1 MNIDP
6 CLRQL
11 AELIKSHNAVERGI
25 AEIVGRPGLIGHVG
39 EYIASEIF
47 GIELLESASHKGID
61 GHFAAGPLAGKSVN
75 VKWYP
80 KLESLLDITPNHLP
94 DYYLVLTGPRTA
106 AESSRGS
113 TRPWTITSA
122 FLFDTRKLMPQL
134 RARRIKIG
142 IATSV
147 RRQYWDDAEVYPS
160 QSNDALTLT
169 HAQRA
174 MLAMFEDTQ
183 CTRET

>member
-6 CLRQL
+6 CLSQL
-11 AELIKSHNAVERGI
+11 AELIKARNEVERGI
-25 AEIVGRPGLIGHVG
+25 AEVIGRPGLIGHVG
-39 EYIASEIF
+39 EFIASEIF
-47 GIELLESASHKGID
+47 SIELLESASHKGID
-61 GHFAAGPLAGKSVN
+61 GHFVAGPLAGKSVN

-80 KLESLLDITPNHLP
+80 KLESLLDITPDHLP
-94 DYYLVLTGPRTA
+94 DYYLVLTGPRTVA
-106 AESSRGS
+106 GSSRGS

-134 RARRIKIG
+134 WARGIKIG

-147 RRQYWDDAEVYPS
+147 RRQYWDDAEIYPCAV
-160 QSNDALTLT
+160 NGALTLT
-169 HAQRA
+169 DAQRS
-174 MLAMFEDTQ
+174 MLAMFADTQ